1 MRIGI
6 DLGGTKIEGLVLGP
20 GGEEL
25 ARGRIETP
33 QGNQQGDYEATL
45 AAIAGLV
52 GKLARDSGASG
63 DVPQDRRLTG
73 NNQPGPGVC
82 HCSPGRSREPHPN

>member
-25 ARGRIETP
+25 ARGRIEPP
-33 QGNQQGDYEATL
+33 QGNNKGDYEATL
-45 AAIAGLV
+45 AAIAGLG
-52 GKLARDSGASG
+52 GKLARDAGAGG
-63 DVPQDRRLTG
+63 DLPAGLGDGWDIGQDRHRVLWVRL
-73 NNQPGPGVC
+73 GP
-82 HCSPGRSREPHPN
+82 

>member
-1 MRIGI
+1 MCIGI
-6 DLGGTKIEGLVLGP
+6 DLGGRKIEGLVLGP

-33 QGNQQGDYEATL
+33 QGNNKGDYEATL

-52 GKLARDSGASG
+52 GKLARDSGAG
-63 DVPQDRRLTG
+63 RDVPVGVGT
-73 NNQPGPGVC
+73 PGAV
-82 HCSPGRSREPHPN
+82 SPLSLIHI